1 MSEEDIKQLFLNLVL
16 NVQRKHENITMEE
29 QNLSSV
35 TANVRYHDE
44 TQDIIIMDARFRKV
58 YKIDNLKLAWRRIAT
73 ATGNIS
79 YKNYYR
85 QLFVAYEMNLDSNLK
100 ELSVK
105 IQRDYE
111 PSAPLKI
118 YVPKASGLLRTFT
131 LLEIEDLIVYQAI
144 ANVLIPDFVK
154 ERKKFEMNTVFSNIF
169 SNDIEKNIFLFR
181 PWKDGYHAYR
191 RKIVK
196 NFEKGFIYTVHF
208 DLAAFYDTIDHNSLT
223 GELIHKQD
231 CEYVI
236 LLRRCLAAW
245 SNTSD
250 AEYRK
255 INHSIP
261 QGPISSSVFAELYLL
276 PLDEKMDNSGFIY
289 SRYVDDI
296 VLQGKTREEVI
307 RGIVCLDKLCKD
319 KGLVPQS
326 SKFEIIKAET
336 KEQALGKKPSISFSE
351 KTIISKNDD
360 ELLKNFKKAF
370 EENPVNGS
378 SIRYMLK
385 ACRRDGALVS
395 VVLEEFDSHYELAE
409 DMCEYLSYNPDF
421 AILIEAKFGNSLL
434 YGSIPY
440 DYVES
445 VLWKLFAKMNT
456 SSPLDQKYE
465 KRAMELLVNQKSVA
479 MQYCLYIYL
488 ASCKDHNL
496 IAWLSY
502 CKSALMQALIVPYF
516 SFSIVLQSSFSDLFV
531 AFDNRTSKTP
541 MIALN
546 NYLKMGVLTGE
557 ISTDSVAQF
566 YLQEHLDIRTKY
578 ETICYFLEKDYGI
591 KGKTEWKLFY
601 GTDYITAC
609 ELMAAI
615 HKSINIDKTLWL
627 NLFDSFND
635 ITVKKLIEW
644 LNIWQPAVTWPS
656 LSDRTGKIKDYGT
669 LINCEKS
676 KNQFTTQYLKLAK
689 ALWAIHKRRCCTPLS
704 HPKDLHTA
712 EVTTFIT
719 AGEKTEMTRQI
730 RIEYDEIDNILRGH
744 RL

>member
-1 MSEEDIKQLFLNLVL
+1 
-16 NVQRKHENITMEE
+16 
-29 QNLSSV
+29 
-35 TANVRYHDE
+35 
-44 TQDIIIMDARFRKV
+44 MDARFRKV
-58 YKIDNLKLAWRRIAT
+58 YNIDNLELAWRRITT

-118 YVPKASGLLRTFT
+118 YVPKPSGLLRTFT

-169 SNDIEKNIFLFR
+169 SDDIEKNIFLFR

-191 RKIVK
+191 RKIIK
-196 NFEKGFIYTVHF
+196 NFEKCFIYTVHF

-231 CEYVI
+231 CEYVR
-236 LLRRCLAAW
+236 LLRKCLAAW
-245 SNTSD
+245 SNTSE
-250 AEYRK
+250 ATYRK
-255 INHSIP
+255 IDHSIP

-276 PLDEKMDNSGFIY
+276 PLDEKMIESGFIY

-296 VLQGKTREEVI
+296 ILQGKTREEVI

-326 SKFEIIKAET
+326 SKFEIIKADT

-351 KTIISKNDD
+351 KIIISNNDD
-360 ELLKNFKKAF
+360 ELLKSFKKAF
-370 EENPVNGS
+370 EEDPVDIS
-378 SIRYMLK
+378 AIRYMLK
-385 ACRRDGALVS
+385 TCKRDGVLVS
-395 VVLEEFDSHYELAE
+395 VVLKEFDSHYELAE
-409 DMCEYLSYNPDF
+409 DMCEYLSYNPDL

-440 DYVES
+440 DSVES
-445 VLWKLFAKMNT
+445 VLWKLFAKMNA

-465 KRAMELLVNQKSVA
+465 RRAMKLLVNQKSIA
-479 MQYCLYIYL
+479 MQYGLYIYL
-488 ASCKDHNL
+488 ASCNDRNL

-502 CKSALMQALIVPYF
+502 CNSALLLALVVPF
-516 SFSIVLQSSFSDLFV
+516 FPFDIVLQPDFCKLF
-531 AFDNRTSKTP
+531 AFFNRRNSKTP
-541 MIALN
+541 MIALK
-546 NYLKMGVLTGE
+546 NYLEMGVLTGE
-557 ISTDSVAQF
+557 ISADSVAQF
-566 YLQEHLDIRTKY
+566 DLQDHSDIRTKY
-578 ETICYFLEKDYGI
+578 ETICYFLEKDCGI
-591 KGKTEWKLFY
+591 KVKNKWKIFY

-609 ELMAAI
+609 KLMAAI
-615 HKSINIDKTLWL
+615 HKSTNINKTLWL

-644 LNIWQPAVTWPS
+644 LNIWQPVVTWPS
-656 LSDRTGKIKDYGT
+656 LSDGNGKTKDYGT
-669 LINCEKS
+669 LINWEKS
-676 KNQFTTQYLKLAK
+676 KNQFTTQYSKLAK
-689 ALWAIHKRRCCTPLS
+689 ALWAIHKRRCGTPLS

-712 EVTTFIT
+712 EVSTFIT
-719 AGEKTEMTRQI
+719 AGEKTEMIRQI
-730 RIEYDEIDNILRGH
+730 RIEYDEIDNILREYG
-744 RL
+744 L